1 MVVVVADDECCGSRC
16 AFEME
21 ETMREGV
28 VSVAV
33 AVAAVVVVV
42 VLVAALA
49 AAALFASSCTA
60 FLMLNV
66 V

>member
-42 VLVAALA
+42 LVAALA